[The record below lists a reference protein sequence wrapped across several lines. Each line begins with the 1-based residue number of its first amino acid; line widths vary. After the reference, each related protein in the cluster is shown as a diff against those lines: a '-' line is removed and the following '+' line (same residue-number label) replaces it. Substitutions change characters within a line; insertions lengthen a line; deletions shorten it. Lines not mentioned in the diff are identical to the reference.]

1 MLSPG
6 GGASSLFSVDKRS
19 NNGNGRR
26 MQRRW
31 WSWARQRRQPPRHSN
46 SPIAAAARQ
55 PRTSSLVDVTT
66 SRTARMK
73 STSVRERR
81 WVPAKKRVAWQ
92 QHAES
97 SRRQLTESTAP
108 RMQRRWWSWA
118 RQRRQPPRHSN
129 SPIAAAARQPRT
141 SSLVDVTTSRT
152 ARMKSTSVRERR
164 WVPAKKRVAWQ
175 QHAESSRRQLT
186 ESTAPSPRPVTS
198 SRLRQRRRSRAI
210 CGKRRSPSSVFQ
222 Q

>member
-1 MLSPG
+1 MVGECSGDGGLGLVNGDNLLGIATRRSQQQPGNLGLPLS
-6 GGASSLFSVDKRS
+6 
-19 NNGNGRR
+19 
-26 MQRRW
+26 
-31 WSWARQRRQPPRHSN
+31 
-46 SPIAAAARQ
+46 
-55 PRTSSLVDVTT
+55 
-66 SRTARMK
+66 
-73 STSVRERR
+73 
-81 WVPAKKRVAWQ
+81 
-92 QHAES
+92 
-97 SRRQLTESTAP
+97 LT